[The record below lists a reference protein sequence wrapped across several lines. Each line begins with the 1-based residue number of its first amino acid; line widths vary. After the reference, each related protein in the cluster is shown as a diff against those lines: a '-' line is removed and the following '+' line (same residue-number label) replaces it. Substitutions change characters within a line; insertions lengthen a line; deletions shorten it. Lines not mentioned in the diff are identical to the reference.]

1 MKSRGVYETPGGT
14 ILYHAHEKLEQL
26 TLDRD
31 TQHYKQ
37 NLALKYGD
45 LVYNGLWFS
54 PLRQAMQAFVDYTQK
69 TVTGEVTLELYKGNI
84 IDAGITS
91 PFSLYNEELATFDED
106 NIYNQNDAE
115 GFINLFGLPQTARV
129 LAKHKNK

>member
-1 MKSRGVYETPGGT
+1 
-14 ILYHAHEKLEQL
+14 
-26 TLDRD
+26 
-31 TQHYKQ
+31 
-37 NLALKYGD
+37 
-45 LVYNGLWFS
+45 
-54 PLRQAMQAFVDYTQK
+54 MQAFVDYTQK